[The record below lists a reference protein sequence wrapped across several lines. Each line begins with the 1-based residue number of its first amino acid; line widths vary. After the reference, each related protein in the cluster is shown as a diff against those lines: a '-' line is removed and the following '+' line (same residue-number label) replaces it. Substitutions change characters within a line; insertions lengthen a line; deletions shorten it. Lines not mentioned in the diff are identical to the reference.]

1 MQKLR
6 PPTWRRSRT
15 PTPVEMRTSAGP
27 VASCPAITSSS
38 SLDMVSR
45 QASCTAPVGH
55 TQQQL
60 ASARY
65 SELTSSKESSNHQTF
80 LCLPV
85 DQSSAQPASNCC
97 TDGARNN
104 NGRGRSRSFDF
115 SHDHDEAAKSLSV
128 DLGTNAVPPAAVA
141 VSSASGTGP
150 LLGMLR
156 RSFSRHSSTSDG
168 QRSGQSCVTSGGGGP
183 LGGSLSLGGSFSG
196 ATAAAGSAVSI
207 GSAICIHCLC
217 VEEYERQQAQSP
229 PVAGSSGVVAPSFQS
244 ALSPAVDELLSE
256 NEYDSN
262 RSSSCGESAA
272 DDPHPDEE
280 LDTSRLSF
288 LGQSFECRQ
297 KVEPWIR
304 ENENQLAPDPSARAL
319 IRRGR
324 SLGLASDTSST
335 VLLGAA
341 PNLRRG
347 GSECQP
353 DACHLQPE
361 EEQESWTDA
370 DAAPSCQI
378 SFNFSFS
385 STSEPSTNYQV
396 SEAGS
401 ATPVG
406 GRRSPGGIGTPRL
419 ERQEALCSGWL
430 GSEPSFEL
438 LVPGHHSYGAD
449 LEHNA
454 NEDHSR
460 HISSGSRTHASM
472 ETHASVSL
480 EVDSGACVGGV
491 VQQASLESQYSFQL
505 SLDVHLPESAR
516 QRISSFESE
525 TSVDSMASS
534 NVSMAGGTGRCS
546 GNGSGFLNRSSL
558 LARRKCLSAGAS
570 PSSSPPI
577 CLSNSRYNLCSGG
590 PAVTSNSRLNLCTG
604 SSSEYGD
611 QADVEAN
618 PLSPSPPAE
627 IYLTVP
633 VLAPLTAATKTANSG
648 GSSNLLLDKSRHLR
662 QRFRRHDS
670 SKSSSDKD
678 RDKESPST
686 MPPPT
691 PATSST
697 PRSLTACSSLNSRSS
712 LSRGGDSLR
721 PRSDHLPFRSRSIE
735 IGLPTA
741 HRHHHHHHH
750 HHHHGHHRTE
760 YHDLAGSARRQQWV
774 SRLKKNNPGE
784 VVIQSE
790 NGERRVLRST
800 PDWTEE
806 AINGDHLWVPTSA
819 SGDLC
824 HVLDQDCTRCGP
836 RMKCSGCRIVAHISC
851 IPQMKFLCRPTFWD
865 GDLRQYREN
874 TTTTH
879 HWVHRRSQTGKCQ
892 NCSKSFQSK
901 LSFGSK
907 EIVAISCSWCKAAYH
922 NKENCFNID
931 RLKEPCSLAH
941 QTVIVPPSW
950 IVKLPAREN
959 FKSSLRK
966 SPRSKKD
973 RGSSRR
979 SKRVGGVDK
988 PDQAEKETYAGNGS
1002 LRAFVVKPIPMAGS
1016 RPIIVF
1022 LNPKSG
1028 GNQGAKLMQ
1037 KFQWLLNPRQVFDLT
1052 QGGPRAGLEMF
1063 RKVPNLRVLACGGDG
1078 TAGWVLSIL
1087 DQIDISPA
1095 PPVGVLPLGTGN
1107 DLARALGW
1115 GGGYTDEPISKIL
1128 TSMGEAE
1135 PVMLDRWELQVER
1148 NPDAPPSADDGGN
1161 QHPSRDT
1168 LPLSVVN
1175 NYFSFGVDAQ
1185 IALDF
1190 HEAREAHP
1198 QKFNSRLR
1206 NKMFYGQAGGKDLLQ
1221 RKWKDLSE
1229 FVTLEC
1235 DGKDITA
1242 KLREQKVHAVLFLN
1256 IPSYGGGTHP
1266 WNRAHGQEAA
1276 TDDGL
1281 IEVVGLKTYQLPL
1294 LQAGGHGT
1302 CLAQCRTAR
1311 IVTRR
1316 TIPVQVDGEACR
1328 LNPSIIGL
1336 QLLNQAPVLAK
1347 RRAGFEPNPAPVVE
1361 QLKMQ
1366 VKRISMADYEANHYD
1381 KENLQASAT
1390 PLGTISVSHDAV
1402 LEHVRKLVNNLLEQ
1416 QAVGTSSSPVGPGG
1430 SPPTNGGEVDKLCP
1444 DWCFIDCCTAER
1456 VFRVDSGQEHLH
1468 YITDISTDCLYILD
1482 PVSSADTESLGLE
1495 SGPNGAGNLLDEAGL
1510 EDMVNLANSQ
1520 LQQEMHHHSN
1530 KMERKNIVDRAE
1542 DVSPQPPENVV
1553 AHDNFLVPINVK
1565 SVYGDKLPIFCPRKS
1580 PLLEKSSS
1588 SIVKAAKDGD
1598 LKKLKDLHASGY
1610 SLLSI
1615 DAQGQTALHWAA
1627 RHGHRDVI
1635 KYLLASSPSALLDMV
1650 DNEKG
1655 QTALHKA
1662 ALAKQRAITCM
1673 LVAAGASLS
1682 LADKEKH
1689 TPRHLAERAGDADLA
1704 IYLESQENFH
1714 KNAADNVETS
1724 V

>member
-1 MQKLR
+1 MTGL
-6 PPTWRRSRT
+6 WI
-15 PTPVEMRTSAGP
+15 PVMFEDGNGNVP
-27 VASCPAITSSS
+27 KGGQI
-38 SLDMVSR
+38 
-45 QASCTAPVGH
+45 
-55 TQQQL
+55 
-60 ASARY
+60 
-65 SELTSSKESSNHQTF
+65 F
-80 LCLPV
+80 
-85 DQSSAQPASNCC
+85 
-97 TDGARNN
+97 TDSYLEDTHIHG
-104 NGRGRSRSFDF
+104 
-115 SHDHDEAAKSLSV
+115 
-128 DLGTNAVPPAAVA
+128 A
-141 VSSASGTGP
+141 VSSVNNGSTVMEAEPESVQGCPHFTCDASMMTNSFPHRRHYAVRRKLGRAKTARLTAPAP
-150 LLGMLR
+150 LPSDSIDNDSAASDLVLL
-156 RSFSRHSSTSDG
+156 SSSTT
-168 QRSGQSCVTSGGGGP
+168 VAKE
-183 LGGSLSLGGSFSG
+183 
-196 ATAAAGSAVSI
+196 ATRADENVKCHSILNDSAD
-207 GSAICIHCLC
+207 CDD
-217 VEEYERQQAQSP
+217 EE
-229 PVAGSSGVVAPSFQS
+229 
-244 ALSPAVDELLSE
+244 D
-256 NEYDSN
+256 DTD
-262 RSSSCGESAA
+262 GESNA
-272 DDPHPDEE
+272 EE
-280 LDTSRLSF
+280 
-288 LGQSFECRQ
+288 
-297 KVEPWIR
+297 
-304 ENENQLAPDPSARAL
+304 
-319 IRRGR
+319 
-324 SLGLASDTSST
+324 
-335 VLLGAA
+335 
-341 PNLRRG
+341 
-347 GSECQP
+347 
-353 DACHLQPE
+353 
-361 EEQESWTDA
+361 
-370 DAAPSCQI
+370 
-378 SFNFSFS
+378 
-385 STSEPSTNYQV
+385 
-396 SEAGS
+396 
-401 ATPVG
+401 
-406 GRRSPGGIGTPRL
+406 SPTEG
-419 ERQEALCSGWL
+419 
-430 GSEPSFEL
+430 
-438 LVPGHHSYGAD
+438 D
-449 LEHNA
+449 
-454 NEDHSR
+454 
-460 HISSGSRTHASM
+460 
-472 ETHASVSL
+472 
-480 EVDSGACVGGV
+480 
-491 VQQASLESQYSFQL
+491 
-505 SLDVHLPESAR
+505 
-516 QRISSFESE
+516 E
-525 TSVDSMASS
+525 TSVDVDEEEDENRTEVEESE
-534 NVSMAGGTGRCS
+534 VDDED
-546 GNGSGFLNRSSL
+546 GNI
-558 LARRKCLSAGAS
+558 
-570 PSSSPPI
+570 SSPTTA
-577 CLSNSRYNLCSGG
+577 CASQLFHDEC
-590 PAVTSNSRLNLCTG
+590 VV
-604 SSSEYGD
+604 SE
-611 QADVEAN
+611 
-618 PLSPSPPAE
+618 PLPNQRIMHHPRCRR
-627 IYLTVP
+627 TVP
-633 VLAPLTAATKTANSG
+633 VIPVITIVDQPGPSAEETFFDY
-648 GSSNLLLDKSRHLR
+648 GSTL
-662 QRFRRHDS
+662 
-670 SKSSSDKD
+670 
-678 RDKESPST
+678 
-686 MPPPT
+686 T
-691 PATSST
+691 PASTSLLYPVDERDSIT
-697 PRSLTACSSLNSRSS
+697 PHYFTTTR
-712 LSRGGDSLR
+712 
-721 PRSDHLPFRSRSIE
+721 
-735 IGLPTA
+735 
-741 HRHHHHHHH
+741 
-750 HHHHGHHRTE
+750 
-760 YHDLAGSARRQQWV
+760 
-774 SRLKKNNPGE
+774 KNNPGE

-800 PDWTEE
+800 PDWTDE
-806 AINGDHLWVPTSA
+806 AINGDHLWMPTSA

-931 RLKEPCSLAH
+931 RLKEPCSLGNH
-941 QTVIVPPSW
+941 NVIVPPSW
-950 IVKLPAREN
+950 IVKLPGREN

-973 RGSSRR
+973 RGSTRR
-979 SKRVGGVDK
+979 SKRVGGLEK
-988 PDQAEKETYAGNGS
+988 PDQMDKESYTGTGN
-1002 LRAFVVKPIPMAGS
+1002 LRSFVVKPIPMAGS

-1022 LNPKSG
+1022 INPKSG

-1087 DQIDISPA
+1087 DQIGISPA

-1128 TSMGEAE
+1128 SSMGEAE
-1135 PVMLDRWELQVER
+1135 PVLLDRWELQVEK
-1148 NPDAPPSADDGGN
+1148 NPDAPPNGDDSGSH
-1161 QHPSRDT
+1161 HPSRDT

-1190 HEAREAHP
+1190 HEAREARP

-1266 WNRAHGQEAA
+1266 WNRAHGQDAA
-1276 TDDGL
+1276 TDDGM
-1281 IEVVGLKTYQLPL
+1281 IEVVGLTTYQLPL

-1316 TIPVQVDGEACR
+1316 TIPMQVDGEACR

-1366 VKRISMADYEANHYD
+1366 VKRISMAEYEANHYD
-1381 KENLQASAT
+1381 KENLQSAAT
-1390 PLGTISVSHDAV
+1390 PLGFISVSHDAV

-1416 QAVGTSSSPVGPGG
+1416 QSAGRSTSPIGQHSGG
-1430 SPPTNGGEVDKLCP
+1430 SPPSNGGDVDKLGS

-1482 PVSSADTESLGLE
+1482 PVSSLDTDSVGLE
-1495 SGPNGAGNLLDEAGL
+1495 GGPNGASNLSDDAGL

-1520 LQQEMHHHSN
+1520 LQQESHHSN
-1530 KMERKNIVDRAE
+1530 KMRRKNHLGKTE
-1542 DVSPQPPENVV
+1542 EVSSKSPENV
-1553 AHDNFLVPINVK
+1553 AHENFLLPINVK
-1565 SVYGDKLPIFCPRKS
+1565 SVYGDRLPIFCPRKS

-1598 LKKLKDLHASGY
+1598 LKKLKDLHASGF

-1662 ALAKQRAITCM
+1662 ALAKQRAISCM

-1682 LADKEKH
+1682 LADKERH
-1689 TPRHLAERAGDADLA
+1689 TPRSLAERAGDADLA

>member
-1 MQKLR
+1 MTGL
-6 PPTWRRSRT
+6 WI
-15 PTPVEMRTSAGP
+15 
-27 VASCPAITSSS
+27 PAMFEDGNGNVPKGQEIFIDSISNDNPHILHS
-38 SLDMVSR
+38 VS
-45 QASCTAPVGH
+45 TV
-55 TQQQL
+55 
-60 ASARY
+60 
-65 SELTSSKESSNHQTF
+65 KN
-80 LCLPV
+80 
-85 DQSSAQPASNCC
+85 
-97 TDGARNN
+97 
-104 NGRGRSRSFDF
+104 
-115 SHDHDEAAKSLSV
+115 
-128 DLGTNAVPPAAVA
+128 
-141 VSSASGTGP
+141 
-150 LLGMLR
+150 
-156 RSFSRHSSTSDG
+156 
-168 QRSGQSCVTSGGGGP
+168 
-183 LGGSLSLGGSFSG
+183 
-196 ATAAAGSAVSI
+196 GSAVMEAESD
-207 GSAICIHCLC
+207 SAQGCPHYTCDTDMMTTNYRHRRHYAVRRKLG
-217 VEEYERQQAQSP
+217 RAKT
-229 PVAGSSGVVAPSFQS
+229 ARLAAPAS
-244 ALSPAVDELLSE
+244 
-256 NEYDSN
+256 
-262 RSSSCGESAA
+262 
-272 DDPHPDEE
+272 
-280 LDTSRLSF
+280 
-288 LGQSFECRQ
+288 
-297 KVEPWIR
+297 
-304 ENENQLAPDPSARAL
+304 
-319 IRRGR
+319 
-324 SLGLASDTSST
+324 LASDAGDRTANPITLAGIEGATPSDGEVKCDLNDSAECDNEEDDSIGESDAEESATEDEETSPDVDDEEDENATEVEESDDDANVSSST
-335 VLLGAA
+335 ARASQLFRDECVVSQLLAD
-341 PNLRRG
+341 RRIVQRFNRPVPVITVVD
-347 GSECQP
+347 QP
-353 DACHLQPE
+353 G
-361 EEQESWTDA
+361 
-370 DAAPSCQI
+370 
-378 SFNFSFS
+378 
-385 STSEPSTNYQV
+385 PST
-396 SEAGS
+396 
-401 ATPVG
+401 
-406 GRRSPGGIGTPRL
+406 
-419 ERQEALCSGWL
+419 
-430 GSEPSFEL
+430 
-438 LVPGHHSYGAD
+438 
-449 LEHNA
+449 
-454 NEDHSR
+454 ED
-460 HISSGSRTHASM
+460 TFFDYA
-472 ETHASVSL
+472 
-480 EVDSGACVGGV
+480 
-491 VQQASLESQYSFQL
+491 
-505 SLDVHLPESAR
+505 
-516 QRISSFESE
+516 SE
-525 TSVDSMASS
+525 TL
-534 NVSMAGGTGRCS
+534 TTP
-546 GNGSGFLNRSSL
+546 L
-558 LARRKCLSAGAS
+558 LYPLDERD
-570 PSSSPPI
+570 PI
-577 CLSNSRYNLCSGG
+577 TPHYF
-590 PAVTSNSRLNLCTG
+590 
-604 SSSEYGD
+604 
-611 QADVEAN
+611 
-618 PLSPSPPAE
+618 
-627 IYLTVP
+627 
-633 VLAPLTAATKTANSG
+633 TAT
-648 GSSNLLLDKSRHLR
+648 R
-662 QRFRRHDS
+662 
-670 SKSSSDKD
+670 
-678 RDKESPST
+678 
-686 MPPPT
+686 
-691 PATSST
+691 
-697 PRSLTACSSLNSRSS
+697 
-712 LSRGGDSLR
+712 
-721 PRSDHLPFRSRSIE
+721 
-735 IGLPTA
+735 
-741 HRHHHHHHH
+741 
-750 HHHHGHHRTE
+750 
-760 YHDLAGSARRQQWV
+760 
-774 SRLKKNNPGE
+774 KNNPGE

-931 RLKEPCSLAH
+931 RLKEPCSLAN

-979 SKRVGGVDK
+979 SKRVGSVEK
-988 PDQAEKETYAGNGS
+988 PDQAEKESYTGNGS

-1135 PVMLDRWELQVER
+1135 PVMLDRWELQVEK
-1148 NPDAPPSADDGGN
+1148 NPDAPPSGDDSGN

-1390 PLGTISVSHDAV
+1390 PLGSISVSHDAV
-1402 LEHVRKLVNNLLEQ
+1402 LEHVRKLVNHLLEQ
-1416 QAVGTSSSPVGPGG
+1416 QAVGTSSSPVGPHGGG
-1430 SPPTNGGEVDKLCP
+1430 SPPTNGGDVDKLCP

-1482 PVSSADTESLGLE
+1482 PVSSVDTESHGLME
-1495 SGPNGAGNLLDEAGL
+1495 SGPNGASNLLDDAGL

-1520 LQQEMHHHSN
+1520 LQQELHHSN
-1530 KMERKNIVDRAE
+1530 KMERKNIVEKAE
-1542 DVSPQPPENVV
+1542 NVSPQPPENVV
-1553 AHDNFLVPINVK
+1553 AHDNFLLPINVK

-1662 ALAKQRAITCM
+1662 ALARQRAISCM

-1682 LADKEKH
+1682 LADKERH
-1689 TPRHLAERAGDADLA
+1689 TPRNLAERAGDADLA

>member
-1 MQKLR
+1 MTGLWMPAMLEDGNGNVPKGQEIFVDAISNDNTHILHQVSTVKNGSTAMEAESDAAQGCPHYPCDTDMMTTNYRHRRHYAVRRKLGR
-6 PPTWRRSRT
+6 AKTARLAAPASLASDAGDGNAITLAGIEGGAEPSDGDGDGEVKCDLNDSAECDNEDDESIGESEDAEDSATDD
-15 PTPVEMRTSAGP
+15 EDTSADVDDEEDENQTGVDESEDDDDGDVSP
-27 VASCPAITSSS
+27 STACAS
-38 SLDMVSR
+38 
-45 QASCTAPVGH
+45 
-55 TQQQL
+55 
-60 ASARY
+60 
-65 SELTSSKESSNHQTF
+65 
-80 LCLPV
+80 
-85 DQSSAQPASNCC
+85 
-97 TDGARNN
+97 
-104 NGRGRSRSFDF
+104 SRSFHGECVVSQLLTDRRIVQRF
-115 SHDHDEAAKSLSV
+115 NRPVPVITVVDQPGPSTEETFFDYASETLS
-128 DLGTNAVPPAAVA
+128 T
-141 VSSASGTGP
+141 P
-150 LLGMLR
+150 LLY
-156 RSFSRHSSTSDG
+156 
-168 QRSGQSCVTSGGGGP
+168 P
-183 LGGSLSLGGSFSG
+183 LDERD
-196 ATAAAGSAVSI
+196 SI
-207 GSAICIHCLC
+207 T
-217 VEEYERQQAQSP
+217 
-229 PVAGSSGVVAPSFQS
+229 
-244 ALSPAVDELLSE
+244 
-256 NEYDSN
+256 
-262 RSSSCGESAA
+262 
-272 DDPHPDEE
+272 PHYF
-280 LDTSRLSF
+280 TTTR
-288 LGQSFECRQ
+288 
-297 KVEPWIR
+297 
-304 ENENQLAPDPSARAL
+304 
-319 IRRGR
+319 
-324 SLGLASDTSST
+324 
-335 VLLGAA
+335 
-341 PNLRRG
+341 
-347 GSECQP
+347 
-353 DACHLQPE
+353 
-361 EEQESWTDA
+361 
-370 DAAPSCQI
+370 
-378 SFNFSFS
+378 
-385 STSEPSTNYQV
+385 
-396 SEAGS
+396 
-401 ATPVG
+401 
-406 GRRSPGGIGTPRL
+406 
-419 ERQEALCSGWL
+419 
-430 GSEPSFEL
+430 
-438 LVPGHHSYGAD
+438 
-449 LEHNA
+449 
-454 NEDHSR
+454 
-460 HISSGSRTHASM
+460 
-472 ETHASVSL
+472 
-480 EVDSGACVGGV
+480 
-491 VQQASLESQYSFQL
+491 
-505 SLDVHLPESAR
+505 
-516 QRISSFESE
+516 
-525 TSVDSMASS
+525 
-534 NVSMAGGTGRCS
+534 
-546 GNGSGFLNRSSL
+546 
-558 LARRKCLSAGAS
+558 
-570 PSSSPPI
+570 
-577 CLSNSRYNLCSGG
+577 
-590 PAVTSNSRLNLCTG
+590 
-604 SSSEYGD
+604 
-611 QADVEAN
+611 
-618 PLSPSPPAE
+618 
-627 IYLTVP
+627 
-633 VLAPLTAATKTANSG
+633 
-648 GSSNLLLDKSRHLR
+648 
-662 QRFRRHDS
+662 
-670 SKSSSDKD
+670 
-678 RDKESPST
+678 
-686 MPPPT
+686 
-691 PATSST
+691 
-697 PRSLTACSSLNSRSS
+697 
-712 LSRGGDSLR
+712 
-721 PRSDHLPFRSRSIE
+721 
-735 IGLPTA
+735 
-741 HRHHHHHHH
+741 
-750 HHHHGHHRTE
+750 
-760 YHDLAGSARRQQWV
+760 
-774 SRLKKNNPGE
+774 KNNPGE

-824 HVLDQDCTRCGP
+824 HVLDQDCTRGGP

-907 EIVAISCSWCKAAYH
+907 EILAISCSWCKAAYH
-922 NKENCFNID
+922 NKENCFNMD

-979 SKRVGGVDK
+979 SKRVGGVEK
-988 PDQAEKETYAGNGS
+988 PEQVEKESYTGS
-1002 LRAFVVKPIPMAGS
+1002 GGFRSFVVKPIPMAGS

-1022 LNPKSG
+1022 INPKSG

-1135 PVMLDRWELQVER
+1135 PVMLDRWELQVEK
-1148 NPDAPPSADDGGN
+1148 NPDAPPSADDSGN
-1161 QHPSRDT
+1161 HHPSRDT

-1366 VKRISMADYEANHYD
+1366 VKRISMADYEAHHYD

-1416 QAVGTSSSPVGPGG
+1416 QAVGTSSSPVGPHGGG
-1430 SPPTNGGEVDKLCP
+1430 SPPTNGGDVDKLCP

-1482 PVSSADTESLGLE
+1482 PVSAADTESLGLE
-1495 SGPNGAGNLLDEAGL
+1495 SGPNGASNLLDEAGL

-1520 LQQEMHHHSN
+1520 LQQELRHSD
-1530 KMERKNIVDRAE
+1530 KMERKNITEKAE

-1553 AHDNFLVPINVK
+1553 VHDNFLVPINVK

-1662 ALAKQRAITCM
+1662 ALAKQRAISCM
-1673 LVAAGASLS
+1673 LVAAGASMS
-1682 LADKEKH
+1682 LVDKERH
-1689 TPRHLAERAGDADLA
+1689 TPRNLAERAGDADLA
-1704 IYLESQENFH
+1704 IYLASQENFH